1 MARILIIDDEEPI
14 RFSLRGILED
24 EGYEVLEAAT
34 AEEGLEVADAERPD
48 LVFLDIWLP
57 GMDGLTAQ
65 ARLKGNHPDL
75 PVVMISGHGTIETA
89 VSAIQQG
96 AYDFIEKPLS
106 LEKVVIVAARALEAG
121 SLRRENQVLR
131 TVLPEQDELIGQSP
145 VMLKFQELLARVAP
159 TDVWVLLTGEN
170 GTGKELA
177 ARALHAGSRRA
188 DAPMIAVNCAAIPEE
203 LIESEL
209 FGHEKGAFTSAD
221 QARAG
226 RFEMA
231 NNGTLFLD
239 EIGDMS
245 LKTQAKILRILQ
257 EQSFERVG
265 GTRTIKVDVRVIA
278 ATNKNLEEAIAAGTF
293 REDLY
298 YRLRVVPLHLPP
310 LRERG
315 GDLDL
320 LLAAFTERL
329 CRVHAC
335 KAPVYAPETM
345 ERLRRYPWPGNVR
358 ELRNFAERMVILFG
372 GKTVLPVDLPPE
384 MTPQGK
390 PEPSAEA
397 ASAACEP
404 AFLPQSAV
412 LGPDLDFKKAR
423 AVFEALYLEA
433 KLHECGG
440 NITRLAETIGLERS
454 YLHRKLKGYGISSS
468 SAPVAH
474 VSAMRKKAPPEP
486 TNTKALGKNRTGF
499 KAGREKPFLW
509 EFFSPFPNASS
520 QRSVYNGIAFSG
532 RRAGKL
538 VGGRGD
544 RVPVG
549 RRETGKS
556 LPRIAGRRA
565 VDVHRAGDAR
575 LPREKRRNGPPLRPA
590 RTPSV
595 PRRRGRPRQTRRADV
610 YGNA

>member
-131 TVLPEQDELIGQSP
+131 TVLPEQDELIGQAP
-145 VMLKFQELLARVAP
+145 GLLNFQDLLARGAP
-159 TDVWVLLTGEN
+159 PDVWVLLTGEN

-320 LLAAFTERL
+320 MLAAFTERL
-329 CRVHAC
+329 SRGHVC

-423 AVFEALYLEA
+423 AVFEARYLEA

-440 NITRLAETIGLERS
+440 NITRLAEPIGLERS
-454 YLHRKLKGYGISSS
+454 YLHRKLKGYGISS
-468 SAPVAH
+468 
-474 VSAMRKKAPPEP
+474 E
-486 TNTKALGKNRTGF
+486 
-499 KAGREKPFLW
+499 
-509 EFFSPFPNASS
+509 
-520 QRSVYNGIAFSG
+520 
-532 RRAGKL
+532 
-538 VGGRGD
+538 
-544 RVPVG
+544 
-549 RRETGKS
+549 
-556 LPRIAGRRA
+556 
-565 VDVHRAGDAR
+565 
-575 LPREKRRNGPPLRPA
+575 
-590 RTPSV
+590 
-595 PRRRGRPRQTRRADV
+595 
-610 YGNA
+610 